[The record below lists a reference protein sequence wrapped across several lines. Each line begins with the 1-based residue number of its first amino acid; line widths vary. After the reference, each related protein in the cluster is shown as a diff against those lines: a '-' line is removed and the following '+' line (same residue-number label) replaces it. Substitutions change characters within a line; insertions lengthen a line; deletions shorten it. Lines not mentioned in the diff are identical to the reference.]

1 LKRKQFMMATLIAL
15 VLLIVALVPLSGQ
28 ESGSYDPW
36 RDLNDDGINDVND
49 LYILASIY
57 GTSGTPLNKTALLLE
72 LQSKVDSLN
81 QTLETRIPK
90 KGYISV
96 PACAFVPSN
105 SSQRVIYPWHALYNY
120 ESTGV
125 ICYGSVQLPHEATVT
140 NVTFYWYDSGAYS
153 MMFELLRYNQTHNP
167 QTMAWTTSPGEPGNG
182 YSYDDTIAYAT
193 VDNSRYAYYLEVSIP
208 NSTSHTDYYFRYAII
223 EYEYPT

>member
-1 LKRKQFMMATLIAL
+1 
-15 VLLIVALVPLSGQ
+15 
-28 ESGSYDPW
+28 
-36 RDLNDDGINDVND
+36 
-49 LYILASIY
+49 
-57 GTSGTPLNKTALLLE
+57 
-72 LQSKVDSLN
+72 
-81 QTLETRIPK
+81 
-90 KGYISV
+90 
-96 PACAFVPSN
+96 
-105 SSQRVIYPWHALYNY
+105 
-120 ESTGV
+120 
-125 ICYGSVQLPHEATVT
+125 
-140 NVTFYWYDSGAYS
+140 